1 MPLLR
6 SRHKI
11 SHTPRLRQV
20 FKEEM
25 QIDDHQAYEK
35 KVNIADYQG
44 NANQNQW
51 HVTSQLSEW
60 LSSKRTQIKTLVR
73 MWRKG
78 NPYTYWW
85 ECKLVQPLWKIVW
98 RLLKKLN
105 ISVELSDN
113 PATTIPGC
121 IAKKKKK
128 RRTNVVTHKN
138 IPQCLKAALFTIAKI
153 RKQPKNSSVDERIK
167 GR

>member
-6 SRHKI
+6 STHKI

-121 IAKKKKK
+121 ISKKKKK
-128 RRTNVVTHKN
+128 ENK
-138 IPQCLKAALFTIAKI
+138 
-153 RKQPKNSSVDERIK
+153 SSDSKKHTPMFKSSIIYNCQNTEAT
-167 GR
+167 